1 MSVFQKIF
9 STAKGLIQGNYG
21 MSGGAE
27 ILGYTGVDVPPEYLI
42 TIEDQR
48 PERYAANAGV
58 KRTVVITAPMQE
70 QISTRTE
77 ATWQPLAASS
87 FLGGL
92 GGLAQILTGRTLVS
106 RFTSRQTWSGTSPLD
121 FSLNLKF
128 EAINDVYREVLH
140 PIIELQRMSLPFS
153 GHGVKSEN
161 LEGMDFLADLF
172 LAPPGPDPFVIAGK
186 SVRESIPFLKNK
198 LPQGEIYE
206 NITVRVGTLL
216 EFQKVIVKDIQ
227 IQIQPKFDRNGIPV
241 EAFAMVHFQTFE
253 IVTKETLDN
262 IYKNNTDNGSPTTPA
277 VKVSSTASINA
288 RASDILSRLS

>member
-1 MSVFQKIF
+1 M
-9 STAKGLIQGNYG
+9 
-21 MSGGAE
+21 
-27 ILGYTGVDVPPEYLI
+27 
-42 TIEDQR
+42 
-48 PERYAANAGV
+48 
-58 KRTVVITAPMQE
+58 
-70 QISTRTE
+70 
-77 ATWQPLAASS
+77 
-87 FLGGL
+87 
-92 GGLAQILTGRTLVS
+92 
-106 RFTSRQTWSGTSPLD
+106 
-121 FSLNLKF
+121 
-128 EAINDVYREVLH
+128 
-140 PIIELQRMSLPFS
+140 
-153 GHGVKSEN
+153 
-161 LEGMDFLADLF
+161 
-172 LAPPGPDPFVIAGK
+172 
-186 SVRESIPFLKNK
+186 KNK